1 MTATQGCA
9 LILPVS
15 VGEVSVMTSLMEGV
29 TAAVLAGGQSQRM
42 GQDKSDLVRP
52 DGRTQLVFTL
62 ECLERAGIR
71 RTLLSGVSHDH
82 YQRIDD
88 IHKNIGP
95 LGGIH
100 ALLHA
105 ITSNKAAA
113 ADALSTDALIV
124 VPCDMPYL
132 SGDVFHHL
140 ENTSKQ
146 TGKSTAYAGSF
157 FPFIIRDVS
166 AALASLNS
174 ILNSDRKN
182 SIKHFLLSLDSDFI
196 DPKNTENLKSC
207 NTQEDWRDFLDGR
220 KN

>member
-1 MTATQGCA
+1 MTN
-9 LILPVS
+9 
-15 VGEVSVMTSLMEGV
+15 LMEGV

-42 GQDKSDLVRP
+42 GQDKSGLVRP

-88 IHKNIGP
+88 IHKGIGP
-95 LGGIH
+95 LGGLH
-100 ALLHA
+100 ALLHT
-105 ITSNKAAA
+105 ITSDKTAGAN
-113 ADALSTDALIV
+113 ALSTDALIV

-132 SGDVFHHL
+132 SEDVFHHL

-146 TGKSTAYAGSF
+146 TGKSTAYTGSF

-166 AALASLNS
+166 AAIRSLNS

-182 SIKHFLLSLDSDFI
+182 SIKHFLLSLESDFI

-207 NTQEDWRDFLDGR
+207 NTPEDWSEFLDSR

>member
-1 MTATQGCA
+1 
-9 LILPVS
+9 
-15 VGEVSVMTSLMEGV
+15 MTSQMERV

-88 IHKNIGP
+88 IHKGIGP

-105 ITSNKAAA
+105 ITSGKTAA
-113 ADALSTDALIV
+113 ADALQTDALQKDTFSTDALIV
-124 VPCDMPYL
+124 APCDMPYL
-132 SGDVFHHL
+132 SEDVFHHL

-157 FPFIIRDVS
+157 FPFIIRDVR
-166 AALASLNS
+166 AALTSLNS
-174 ILNSDRKN
+174 ILNSEKKN
-182 SIKHFLLSLDSDFI
+182 SIKHFLLSLDFDFI
-196 DPKNTENLKSC
+196 DQKNTENLKSC
-207 NTQEDWRDFLDGR
+207 NTPEDWSEFLDSR